1 MDNQNVE
8 WVVDACSDLPVS
20 RPAQLEPFSFVGIW
34 FPLRQ
39 ATCSVSGPITGWMS
53 PERSLIL
60 LEHLLNDLLCV
71 ATESLNSEVSVDV
84 VSQGNTTLRVA

>member
-1 MDNQNVE
+1 M
-8 WVVDACSDLPVS
+8 
-20 RPAQLEPFSFVGIW
+20 
-34 FPLRQ
+34 
-39 ATCSVSGPITGWMS
+39 SGPITGWMS

-84 VSQGNTTLRVA
+84 VSHTILRVA

>member
-1 MDNQNVE
+1 MHVLTCLYPGQPSWNLI
-8 WVVDACSDLPVS
+8 SL
-20 RPAQLEPFSFVGIW
+20 VGIW

-39 ATCSVSGPITGWMS
+39 ATRSVSGTITGWMS

-71 ATESLNSEVSVDV
+71 ATGSLNSEGSVDV